1 VFVAV
6 ELLTAPRIAA
16 VSPAAGTFQ
25 NHDSLRITV
34 DLPGADRL
42 SDLSI
47 SLDDKNVTPI
57 VKIDGER
64 LFFDSGRLADG
75 EHVVSLR
82 AKTSNLLR
90 PNVEKTWRFVVDTVP
105 PKVALAKPRGGGAV
119 TLLPVTLTGR
129 TEPNAVVTVHVE
141 IDKSRRESALAIAA
155 KEGIGGVSPSPSP
168 SPSTSATGAASGSG
182 SPSPSSSKLAGDEG
196 FVVASPEPTVADEAD
211 TSPSPSP
218 SSGSPSMPA
227 SSPSASP
234 SPSPTVIA
242 SPTTKAT
249 TKADGAGA
257 FSVPLTLPDGPTRV
271 TIEATDGAGNASTLK
286 AAFTVDVNP
295 PELVVGGLP
304 KLVKES
310 QPRITVIATDQGGK
324 PRVRIR
330 LDGDLIYDGP
340 LSGQYALPVKTIMEG
355 THSFLVTATDPGH
368 NVTRDDR
375 AFLVNSTE
383 KLGKAVLTSGAKGR
397 DVKDLQRL
405 LANQGYF
412 KGRRSGVY
420 DKKTVKAVQ
429 RFQSHLGMA
438 PDGVTGPM
446 VLSALRGRIIID
458 QSECKL
464 YFYLNGKLKKIYP
477 VAVGQ
482 PAWPTPNGTFYVSW
496 MVKNPT
502 WIPPD
507 SPWAQGAVPIPPG
520 PGNPVGTRWIGT
532 SAPGV
537 GMHGTPDDASVG
549 SHASH
554 GCIRMHMWD
563 VEELY
568 EWVTVGMPVIIRP

>member
-1 VFVAV
+1 MSRDPPEPGRLTISLLRRHRYWFIAAVALAAVSAFVTV

-25 NHDSLRITV
+25 NDNSPRISV

-42 SDLSI
+42 SDLSV
-47 SLDDKNVTPI
+47 SLDDNDVTPI

-82 AKTSNLLR
+82 ARTSNLLR
-90 PNVEKTWRFVVDTVP
+90 PNVDKTWRFVVDTTP

-119 TLLPVTLTGR
+119 TLLPVTLAGR
-129 TEPNAVVTVHVE
+129 TEPNATISVHVD
-141 IDKSRRESALAIAA
+141 IDESKRASAFAIAT
-155 KEGIGGVSPSPSP
+155 KERVGGYGPSPSPSP
-168 SPSTSATGAASGSG
+168 SPGGSDDNG
-182 SPSPSSSKLAGDEG
+182 SPSPSLTKLAGGEG
-196 FVVASPEPTVADEAD
+196 YVVAPPEPTPGDETAD
-211 TSPSPSP
+211 PSP
-218 SSGSPSMPA
+218 GA
-227 SSPSASP
+227 SLTWSPSASPSMSGSLSPRP
-234 SPSPTVIA
+234 SPSPTVIT
-242 SPTTKAT
+242 SPTTEVEASADAT
-249 TKADGAGA
+249 GA
-257 FSVPLTLPDGPTRV
+257 FSIPLTLPDGPTRV
-271 TIEATDGAGNASTLK
+271 SVKAVDGAGNASTLK

-304 KLVKES
+304 RVVKES
-310 QPRITVIATDQGGK
+310 QPNITVIATDQGGE

-340 LSGQYALPVKTIMEG
+340 LSGQYALPAKTIMEG

-368 NVTRDDR
+368 SVTRDDR

-383 KLGKAVLTSGAKGR
+383 KLGKAVLTTGAKGH

-412 KGRRSGVY
+412 KGKRSGVY
-420 DKKTVKAVQ
+420 DRKTVKAVE

-458 QSECKL
+458 QSEHRL
-464 YFYLNGKLKKIYP
+464 YFYVNGKLKKIYP
-477 VAVGQ
+477 VATGQ
-482 PAWPTPNGTFYVSW
+482 PW
-496 MVKNPT
+496 
-502 WIPPD
+502 
-507 SPWAQGAVPIPPG
+507 
-520 PGNPVGTRWIGT
+520 
-532 SAPGV
+532 
-537 GMHGTPDDASVG
+537 
-549 SHASH
+549 
-554 GCIRMHMWD
+554 
-563 VEELY
+563 
-568 EWVTVGMPVIIRP
+568 